1 MAGVLNRC
9 RSGGFWVVILGI
21 SLLRTCFSTPGWP
34 HIRRNPHPHVSALL
48 FPGITLASHTTQHRI
63 SSRRRRAITL
73 ITEQYLAIVHRI
85 PPSYFPLFL
94 PPSPQK
100 KGIYKKPKSPYP
112 TNKSSCK
119 SSSTGATLPAQPS
132 PPPTAQRDSTRVSH
146 S

>member
-1 MAGVLNRC
+1 MNK
-9 RSGGFWVVILGI
+9 VIIANTEPNG
-21 SLLRTCFSTPGWP
+21 RFSSD
-34 HIRRNPHPHVSALL
+34 R
-48 FPGITLASHTTQHRI
+48 
-63 SSRRRRAITL
+63 
-73 ITEQYLAIVHRI
+73 
-85 PPSYFPLFL
+85 PLFL

-132 PPPTAQRDSTRVSH
+132 PPPTAQRDSTRASH